1 MERKNLMNGDDLR
14 DAGVVLVENDNE
26 VGGWEVY
33 QFRTNGTKRW
43 RTRRPIIDLCTRH
56 PNGRDKYY
64 PGVCIMYDGRYK
76 NMTLHQLVWIYHND
90 NYPQGYDICH
100 KDDDPYNCQLD
111 NLEVK
116 PHIENIKERE
126 ANGAN
131 QFKNSVKK

>member
-1 MERKNLMNGDDLR
+1 
-14 DAGVVLVENDNE
+14 
-26 VGGWEVY
+26 
-33 QFRTNGTKRW
+33 
-43 RTRRPIIDLCTRH
+43 
-56 PNGRDKYY
+56 
-64 PGVCIMYDGRYK
+64 MYDGRYK
-76 NMTLHQLVWIYHND
+76 KMTLHQLVWIYHND

-131 QFKNSVKK
+131 QFKNSIKK